1 MTRTHYWHH
10 NGNGVML
17 MQRTQIY
24 LYPEQH
30 RALLNEAAKRGI
42 SLAELV
48 RQIVEEHLNRQAKLP
63 ETPKEVFLR
72 IVGIGAS
79 GRTDI
84 SERHDHYLAEALSND
99 NG

>member
-1 MTRTHYWHH
+1 
-10 NGNGVML
+10 

-24 LYPEQH
+24 LHPEQH
-30 RALLNEAAKRGI
+30 QALLNEAAQKGV

-48 RQIVEEHLNRQAKLP
+48 RQIVEEHLERRVKP
-63 ETPKEVFLR
+63 PGTPKEVYLR

-79 GRTDI
+79 GKTDI